1 MDGRK
6 RIDRDQVAGLL
17 RIEDQHRGVRW
28 LMACA
33 VLLRE
38 SNEDEAIFLR
48 LVRAP
53 LSLAPA
59 FGEKN
64 NFPRFETFFLSFS
77 SLFALRHFFFVTL
90 YL

>member
-1 MDGRK
+1 
-6 RIDRDQVAGLL
+6 
-17 RIEDQHRGVRW
+17 
-28 LMACA
+28 MASA

-59 FGEKN
+59 FGEKK
-64 NFPRFETFFLSFS
+64 
-77 SLFALRHFFFVTL
+77 
-90 YL
+90 